1 MARKKYYY
9 YVLVFTDAGPKYVTS
24 IDSADRVAHWNV
36 DEKPRS
42 MTKDDAEFL
51 AVALTWNGNSAV
63 MVTSTYEIESHPYNY
78 ADYKIEFVEKED
90 AENE

>member
-24 IDSADRVAHWNV
+24 IDSVDKVAHWNV

-51 AVALTWNGNSAV
+51 AVALSWNGNHSV